1 MLSEILKIVI
11 EACAS
16 ILGIGITY
24 LLGKYVSPY
33 IISIMK
39 NWIVNKA
46 VKAAEKIYQDSGM
59 GEKKKEYVTKLLTSI
74 GVMKLNADGSIPDLW
89 NALIEAAV
97 KELDLL
103 EDSIGKSVDTTE
115 TVVTTDSSSTK

>member
-115 TVVTTDSSSTK
+115 TAVATDSSSTK